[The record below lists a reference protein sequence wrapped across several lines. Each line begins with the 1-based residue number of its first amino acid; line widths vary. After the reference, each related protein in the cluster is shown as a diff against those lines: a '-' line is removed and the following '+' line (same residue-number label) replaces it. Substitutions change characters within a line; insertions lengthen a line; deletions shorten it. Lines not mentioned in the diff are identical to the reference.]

1 MACGTV
7 RCRAGAIESIMAD
20 WSFDTLVRWTAV
32 ALCAAAIPLAHAQ
45 PHAANIS
52 FQPRGGAYAL
62 DSFARSAARPQPGPG
77 FYQTAH
83 TDGAERRGAKG
94 LGARGVRRGANG
106 RLAGAPSAPP
116 TGFPY
121 RPVSQDARNVPRPQ
135 GNATYLRAGSIR
147 DAVTRYNEER
157 DTAHPVA
164 RPPGPSPRPP
174 DPSIYRN

>member
-1 MACGTV
+1 MARDTA

-20 WSFDTLVRWTAV
+20 WSLYPLLRWTAA
-32 ALCAAAIPLAHAQ
+32 ALCAAVIPFASAQ

-52 FQPRGGAYAL
+52 FQPHARPFAL
-62 DSFARSAARPQPGPG
+62 ESFPRTAARPQTGPG

-83 TDGAERRGAKG
+83 TGEGERRGPKSPIAR
-94 LGARGVRRGANG
+94 GARRGG
-106 RLAGAPSAPP
+106 RLAAPPSAPP
-116 TGFPY
+116 SGFPY

-157 DTAHPVA
+157 DTSRPVA
-164 RPPGPSPRPP
+164 RPPAPSPRPP

>member
-1 MACGTV
+1 MACGTA

-20 WSFDTLVRWTAV
+20 WSFDTLLRWTAV

-52 FQPRGGAYAL
+52 FQPHGGGYAL
-62 DSFARSAARPQPGPG
+62 DSFARSAPRSQPGPG

-83 TDGAERRGAKG
+83 TDRAERRVGKS
-94 LGARGVRRGANG
+94 LGARGVRRGGANG
-106 RLAGAPSAPP
+106 HLPGAPSAPP
-116 TGFPY
+116 SGFPY
-121 RPVSQDARNVPRPQ
+121 RPISQDARNVPRPQ

-157 DTAHPVA
+157 DTAHSVA
-164 RPPGPSPRPP
+164 RPPSPRPP

>member
-1 MACGTV
+1 MACGTA

-20 WSFDTLVRWTAV
+20 WRFFTLLRWTAA
-32 ALCAAAIPLAHAQ
+32 ALCAAAIPLASAQ

-52 FQPRGGAYAL
+52 FQPRAG
-62 DSFARSAARPQPGPG
+62 SFALESFPRSAAHAQPGPG

-83 TDGAERRGAKG
+83 TGEGERRGQRSPVVC
-94 LGARGVRRGANG
+94 GARRGA
-106 RLAGAPSAPP
+106 RLGGVPSAPP
-116 TGFPY
+116 SGFPY
-121 RPVSQDARNVPRPQ
+121 RAISQDARNVPRPA

-157 DTAHPVA
+157 DTSRPVA
-164 RPPGPSPRPP
+164 RPPAPSSRPP